1 MSKITGNLN
10 KDWELLLS
18 KINNIAVKMILKSV
32 AKPIEIS
39 SEKIVILFKD
49 KSIAQ
54 KAEAYVNT
62 PAFKGTVQDV
72 FNTVPEVQII
82 KD

>member
-10 KDWELLLS
+10 HDWELLLS

-32 AKPIEIS
+32 TKPIEIS

-54 KAEAYVNT
+54 KAEGYVNT
-62 PAFKGTVQDV
+62 PAFKDTIKDV
-72 FNTVPEVQII
+72 FDTIPQVEI
-82 KD
+82 KY